1 MRNLTTTTTTTN
13 LTHATTSV
21 SSSSPTRNATA
32 GSNTTEDTS
41 PFPSSTTWGN
51 QTFNES
57 TSEPSAT
64 ITTPLTKS
72 TSLMTAAPH
81 TPTATTAQTAAGYTG
96 TPDVTA
102 TTTAN
107 PPHTVNTTSDTDN
120 KSQGKHQTPCPLRQ
134 LRCVLIYFIT
144 FMSLFV
150 PVLLGLGLNT
160 SEKNLTIV
168 FSVILG
174 LFAVAII
181 VLVLHKCKQKLQYMH
196 QPLNNSSDTEM
207 FVADDDTLVISGGL
221 YDGHPIYDD
230 VPTAPAEQ
238 SQFRLEFLHYLLLFL
253 VTASN
258 SSPTCISH
266 PFHCS

>member
-1 MRNLTTTTTTTN
+1 MAMESSFAMACCLLAISSALNTQMRNLTTTTTTTN

-120 KSQGKHQTPCPLRQ
+120 KSQG
-134 LRCVLIYFIT
+134 
-144 FMSLFV
+144 
-150 PVLLGLGLNT
+150 LGLNT

-238 SQFRLEFLHYLLLFL
+238 SQFRLEFLH
-253 VTASN
+253 
-258 SSPTCISH
+258 
-266 PFHCS
+266 